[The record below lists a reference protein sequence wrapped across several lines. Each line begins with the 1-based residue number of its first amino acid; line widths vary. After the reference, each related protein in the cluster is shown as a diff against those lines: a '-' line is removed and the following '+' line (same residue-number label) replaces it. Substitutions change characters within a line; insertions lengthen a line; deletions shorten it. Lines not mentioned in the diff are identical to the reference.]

1 MQDPK
6 SGKNASSEE
15 HQFNDLIDLSDEEKS
30 LVDKAPEE
38 EAPKPIISIVGRPNV
53 GKSTLYNRLTR
64 SRDAIVDDRPGVTRD
79 RMVGVGR
86 IGRKPY
92 WVVDTGGIESDDEGI
107 HVLMKDQ
114 VDHALDDSDA
124 VIFIVD
130 GRDGATPVDFEIAK
144 QLRLNDRIKV
154 YLAVNK
160 AEGLNKGIVG
170 SDFYQLG
177 LDEPIII
184 SGKNGDGVQK
194 LLGLVLEET
203 QGRIKEESTYEIPT
217 GVARLAIV
225 GRPNVGKSTLLNS
238 LVGEE
243 RMVVFDMPGTTRDS
257 IHVPFHFN
265 DKEYVLIDTAGMRK
279 KSRIDD
285 RVERFSVMK
294 TLRAVE
300 LAQVVAVVLDARDGI
315 VDQDNRLIN
324 LVFNSGRSLM
334 ILVNKWDGMDK
345 YDREQVR
352 AQIDRK
358 FSHMGNIPIEFI
370 SAKYGKG
377 INVIMPLVDKLYD
390 SAMTNMGTGRINTI
404 LKDAEERRNPP
415 MVGNFRIKL
424 KFGHQGGMN
433 PPHVIIHGNQLEKLP
448 QTYQRYLSNTFEKA
462 FDMVGTKVR
471 LSFKTSDN
479 PFHTVLDKPSR
490 KSKDKVKFRGSRK
503 KSGRTGGD

>member
-1 MQDPK
+1 MKDPK
-6 SGKNASSEE
+6 EIQPAPTSESLDLKNLTEE
-15 HQFNDLIDLSDEEKS
+15 ERELLSDSSPKE
-30 LVDKAPEE
+30 D
-38 EAPKPIISIVGRPNV
+38 APKPIISIVGRPNV

-86 IGRKPY
+86 VGKKPY
-92 WVVDTGGIESDDEGI
+92 WVVDTGGIEGDDEGI

-114 VDHALDDSDA
+114 VDQALEDSDA

-130 GRDGATPVDFEIAK
+130 GRDGATPIDFEIAK
-144 QLRLNDRIKV
+144 QLRLNERIKV

-160 AEGLNKGIVG
+160 AEGLDRGMV
-170 SDFYQLG
+170 SADFYQLG
-177 LDEPIII
+177 LDQPKVI

-194 LLGLVLEET
+194 LLQMVLEET
-203 QGRIKEESTYEIPT
+203 EGRQQQESSYEIPA
-217 GVARLAIV
+217 GVAKLAIV

-243 RMVVFDMPGTTRDS
+243 RVVVYDMPGTTRDS
-257 IHVPFHFN
+257 IHVPFEFN

-300 LAQVVAVVLDARDGI
+300 LAQVVAIVLDARDGI

-334 ILVNKWDGMDK
+334 ILVNKWDGMSK
-345 YDREQVR
+345 YDRDQVR

-370 SAKYGKG
+370 SAKFGKG
-377 INVIMPLVDKLYD
+377 INVIMPLVDKLYE
-390 SAMTNMGTGRINTI
+390 SAMTSMGTGRINRI

-415 MVGNFRIKL
+415 MVGNYRIKL
-424 KFGHQGGMN
+424 KFAHQGGMN
-433 PPHVIIHGNQLEKLP
+433 PPHVIIHGNQLDKLP

-462 FDMVGTKVR
+462 FDMLGTKVR

-479 PFHTVLDKPSR
+479 PYHDTNAKPSR

-503 KSGRTGGD
+503 KSGRTGL

>member
-1 MQDPK
+1 MQDKKKFSTNGQMP
-6 SGKNASSEE
+6 SENLTELSEE
-15 HQFNDLIDLSDEEKS
+15 EQKLIADNL
-30 LVDKAPEE
+30 LNE

-86 IGRKPY
+86 VGRKPY
-92 WVVDTGGIESDDEGI
+92 WVVDTGGIEGDDEGI
-107 HVLMKDQ
+107 HALMKDQ
-114 VDHALDDSDA
+114 VDQALEDSDA

-130 GRDGATPVDFEIAK
+130 GRDGATPIDFEIAS
-144 QLRLNDRIKV
+144 QLRLNKRIKV

-160 AEGLNKGIVG
+160 AEGLEKGMVG
-170 SDFYQLG
+170 ADFYQLG
-177 LDEPIII
+177 LQEPTVI

-194 LLGLVLEET
+194 LLNRVLEET
-203 QGRIKEESTYEIPT
+203 EGRQKEENSYEIPA
-217 GVARLAIV
+217 GVAKLAIV

-243 RMVVFDMPGTTRDS
+243 RVVVFDMPGTTRDS
-257 IHVPFHFN
+257 IHVPFEFN
-265 DKEYVLIDTAGMRK
+265 NKEYVLIDTAGMRK

-300 LAQVVAVVLDARDGI
+300 LAQVVAIVLDARDGI

-334 ILVNKWDGMDK
+334 ILVNKWDGMSQYDK
-345 YDREQVR
+345 DQVR

-358 FSHMGNIPIEFI
+358 FSHMGKIPIEFI

-377 INVIMPLVDKLYD
+377 VNVIMPLVDKLYD
-390 SAMTNMGTGRINTI
+390 SAMTDMGTGRINQI
-404 LKDAEERRNPP
+404 LKAAEERRNPP

-424 KFGHQGGMN
+424 KFAHQGGMN
-433 PPHVIIHGNQLEKLP
+433 PPHVIIHGNQLDKLP
-448 QTYQRYLSNTFEKA
+448 KTYERYLSNTYEKA

-479 PFHTVLDKPSR
+479 PFHDTSARPSR
-490 KSKDKVKFRGSRK
+490 KSKDKVKYRGSRK
-503 KSGRTGGD
+503 KSGRSGE